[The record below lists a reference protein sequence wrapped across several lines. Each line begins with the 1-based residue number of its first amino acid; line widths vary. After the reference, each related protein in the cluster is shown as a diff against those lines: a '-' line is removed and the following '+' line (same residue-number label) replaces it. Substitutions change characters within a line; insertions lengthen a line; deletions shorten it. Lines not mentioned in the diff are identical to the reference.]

1 MPQIGDN
8 DNGQF
13 IKLYPRKV
21 LDMGYLLA
29 LGAVFFK
36 EPKWKIKEF
45 FNSDEDIAEVMILY
59 GEKGMKSFEER
70 LENLEGISE
79 KLKAG
84 KVPLEKAIELFEEGM
99 NLSKSLEKD
108 LSKIER
114 KVEILVNEPEKK
126 GDTPELELF
135 PELEND
141 T

>member
-1 MPQIGDN
+1 
-8 DNGQF
+8 
-13 IKLYPRKV
+13 
-21 LDMGYLLA
+21 
-29 LGAVFFK
+29 
-36 EPKWKIKEF
+36 
-45 FNSDEDIAEVMILY
+45 
-59 GEKGMKSFEER
+59 MKSFEER

-84 KVPLEKAIELFEEGM
+84 KVPLEEAVELFEKGM

-135 PELEND
+135 PELD
-141 T
+141 TDT

>member
-1 MPQIGDN
+1 
-8 DNGQF
+8 
-13 IKLYPRKV
+13 
-21 LDMGYLLA
+21 
-29 LGAVFFK
+29 
-36 EPKWKIKEF
+36 
-45 FNSDEDIAEVMILY
+45 
-59 GEKGMKSFEER
+59 MKSFEER

-114 KVEILVNEPEKK
+114 KVQILGNGPEKK
-126 GDTPELELF
+126 GDAPALELF
-135 PELEND
+135 PDLGND